1 MLEHYGTKAAKSRD
15 IGKQSTKNKSQSF
28 TSPKPGAI
36 HFPLKPYTNT
46 GMKALSV
53 NCKQSFATLLSK
65 SLFYWM
71 WVHLPFDM
79 KELYKM

>member
-1 MLEHYGTKAAKSRD
+1 MLEHYGTKAAKSGV

-36 HFPLKPYTNT
+36 HFTLKPYTNMP

-53 NCKQSFATLLSK
+53 NCKQGFQNHYFIRCGYISLLI
-65 SLFYWM
+65 
-71 WVHLPFDM
+71 
-79 KELYKM
+79 